1 MVCPMNLVVDLL
13 LKYYH
18 EEKGQIFVLISI
30 SLLVNLIQATG
41 ISYVTSRIIQS
52 IETRNRPFAYQ
63 YYGWLIVLFLIFIAL
78 HNIYKSFQNKLLTK
92 LRQWMRYQILRL
104 LLLTNNDDLSE
115 TNFTKISSPINRISS
130 VCFMLFND
138 IISNI
143 LPTLTFLAI
152 LSIYFLYHNWMLGL
166 VFLLGNTILFYYI
179 YSQRNNMMNKNA
191 EYESYTVENESYLLE
206 ILNNIDKIIYR
217 GQVHREIE
225 TFWDKTSQAIDKA
238 MEFYSHLEIYG
249 IAMHLIV
256 IGTIIVLCGM
266 LIQFYFAKK
275 IGIIF
280 FITFLTMILLYREKM
295 LNFVQMVPDFVEF
308 VGRTRSV
315 LKHFKEIHRRAGAI
329 QETPTP
335 AADNPSLEFR
345 EIRFE
350 KVSFKYK
357 TGDYL
362 FRQTDLTLKTDQH
375 RIIGITGLSGRGKS
389 TFIKLILKMY
399 RCEEGRIYIDGVDIG
414 DLDANYIRANV
425 TYVSQSAKLFD
436 TKVVDNMMYG
446 CIQDDACKAEL
457 ERIMQYPKIR
467 ELYKNVDIYQAQAGA
482 LGENLSGGQ
491 RQVANIIGGLI
502 NPSKIL
508 ILDEPTNALDAQLK
522 QEVLALIGQYKD
534 RKQAMVIITHDRDV
548 YPLFS
553 ENIVL

>member
-1 MVCPMNLVVDLL
+1 
-13 LKYYH
+13 
-18 EEKGQIFVLISI
+18 
-30 SLLVNLIQATG
+30 
-41 ISYVTSRIIQS
+41 
-52 IETRNRPFAYQ
+52 
-63 YYGWLIVLFLIFIAL
+63 
-78 HNIYKSFQNKLLTK
+78 
-92 LRQWMRYQILRL
+92 
-104 LLLTNNDDLSE
+104 
-115 TNFTKISSPINRISS
+115 
-130 VCFMLFND
+130 
-138 IISNI
+138 
-143 LPTLTFLAI
+143 
-152 LSIYFLYHNWMLGL
+152 
-166 VFLLGNTILFYYI
+166 
-179 YSQRNNMMNKNA
+179 
-191 EYESYTVENESYLLE
+191 VENESYLLE

-275 IGIIF
+275 ICIIF

>member
-13 LKYYH
+13 LQYYH
-18 EEKGQIFVLISI
+18 EEKHQIFVLISI

-41 ISYVTSRIIQS
+41 ISYATSRIIQS
-52 IETRNRPFAYQ
+52 IETRNRPSAHQ
-63 YYGWLIVLFLIFIAL
+63 YYGLLVVLFLVFIAL
-78 HNIYKSFQNKLLTK
+78 HNVYKSYQNKLLTK

-152 LSIYFLYHNWMLGL
+152 LSVYFLYHNWMLGS
-166 VFLLGNTILFYYI
+166 VFILGNVILFYYI
-179 YSQRNNMMNKNA
+179 YAQRDNMMNKNA

-217 GQVHREIE
+217 GQVHREID
-225 TFWDKTSQAIDKA
+225 TFWDKTNQAIEKA
-238 MEFYSHLEIYG
+238 MDFYSHLEIYG
-249 IAMHLIV
+249 LTMHLIV

-329 QETPTP
+329 QPTPTP

-362 FRQTDLTLKTDQH
+362 FQNTDLTLNTDQH